1 IDIGIAGE
9 NIKKVGDLTGVS
21 ADKVIDAK
29 EKYVCPGFIDLTSH
43 SDTYWTLFA
52 YPSQESLIRQGITTI
67 LGGNCGS
74 SLAPLVGEQNLKIMG
89 GQAGALKANINWQS
103 LDEFFSE
110 LKRRKIGV
118 NFATL
123 VGLKTLFD
131 SSGEDFKQTQF
142 LLEKS
147 LDEGAFGLS
156 TNLGIM
162 RKNGFFRDRL
172 EDLFKI
178 VAKNGGITKHHLE
191 DESKNILP
199 SVSFLIQKSRISG
212 APLHISHFKVLGKN
226 SWSFFEAVLNMIN
239 NTRKE
244 GIALS
249 VDFFPY
255 ERTGSDLFM
264 LLPAWLKRMNRK
276 EIMEILSSGPE
287 KNEKRKEVIEH
298 LKNLT
303 LHYDKIII
311 ASSWHGAN
319 DTGKTIMEISE
330 LTELNPEEVILNL
343 LKINELHV
351 SIFSEVI
358 SMEHIKKLAA
368 EKYSVIASDGAGY
381 DFSIKTKNLP
391 HPRSFGAFPRAMRLF
406 VKESGLL
413 KWEEMIYKMSGLPA
427 SIINLKDRGVIAKNN
442 KADIIVF
449 NPEEISDYA
458 TYKNPFQ
465 YSKGVEYVLINGKI
479 VLSDSLLM
487 GKFAGQV
494 LSRIS

>member
-1 IDIGIAGE
+1 MAHYDVIIKNGTVFDGKGNKPENIDIGIAGE

-212 APLHISHFKVLGKN
+212 APRSEESRGG
-226 SWSFFEAVLNMIN
+226 
-239 NTRKE
+239 KE
-244 GIALS
+244 GKS
-249 VDFFPY
+249 
-255 ERTGSDLFM
+255 RWT
-264 LLPAWLKRMNRK
+264 
-276 EIMEILSSGPE
+276 
-287 KNEKRKEVIEH
+287 
-298 LKNLT
+298 
-303 LHYDKIII
+303 
-311 ASSWHGAN
+311 
-319 DTGKTIMEISE
+319 
-330 LTELNPEEVILNL
+330 
-343 LKINELHV
+343 
-351 SIFSEVI
+351 
-358 SMEHIKKLAA
+358 
-368 EKYSVIASDGAGY
+368 
-381 DFSIKTKNLP
+381 P
-391 HPRSFGAFPRAMRLF
+391 HH
-406 VKESGLL
+406 
-413 KWEEMIYKMSGLPA
+413 
-427 SIINLKDRGVIAKNN
+427 
-442 KADIIVF
+442 
-449 NPEEISDYA
+449 
-458 TYKNPFQ
+458 
-465 YSKGVEYVLINGKI
+465 
-479 VLSDSLLM
+479 
-487 GKFAGQV
+487 
-494 LSRIS
+494 